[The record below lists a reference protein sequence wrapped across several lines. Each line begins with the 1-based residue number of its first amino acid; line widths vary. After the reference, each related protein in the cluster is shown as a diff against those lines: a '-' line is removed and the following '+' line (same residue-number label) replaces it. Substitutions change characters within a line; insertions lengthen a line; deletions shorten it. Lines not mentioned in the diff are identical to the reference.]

1 MMPKLASYNG
11 KVDSIENIKV
21 SPMSRAFLFS
31 DSVYEVISFYKN
43 EFIDFET
50 HLDRLNHSLNETK
63 ISCLIEDCRAEIEE
77 LLNESKSEDGY
88 IYYQVSRGVDSIRS
102 HFFEESDCERF
113 GFIEEFSFFN
123 QSPLRVMLADDIRWQ
138 RCDIKSTSLLGNV
151 LQMNDAKRNGCNEIL
166 MHKNCKLTEGGA
178 SNIFFVKDKKIFTP
192 ELSSNILPGITRH
205 QVIKIIKEN
214 KLDFEEGSYG
224 IDDLKEASS
233 IWFTSTTK
241 GIVGVQEIVNLETKI
256 NPECELLEVCKDAF
270 AKKYFS

>member
-1 MMPKLASYNG
+1 MPKLASYNG

-43 EFIDFET
+43 KFIDFET
-50 HLDRLNHSLNETK
+50 HLDRLKHSLNETK
-63 ISCLIEDCRAEIEE
+63 ISCSIEE
-77 LLNESKSEDGY
+77 CKTEIVKLLNESKFEHGY
-88 IYYQVSRGVDSIRS
+88 IYYQVSRGIDSIRS

-123 QSPLRVMLADDIRWQ
+123 QSPLKVMLVDDIRWQ

-151 LQMNDAKRNGCNEIL
+151 LQMNDAKSVGCNEIL
-166 MHKNCKLTEGGA
+166 MHKNGELTEGGA
-178 SNIFFVKDKKIFTP
+178 SNIFFVKNKTIFTP

-205 QVIKIIKEN
+205 QVIKIINDK
-214 KLDFEEGSYG
+214 KLNFEEGSYG

-241 GIVGVQEIVNLETKI
+241 GIVGVEEIVNLETKI
-256 NPECELLEVCKDAF
+256 NPECELLEICKNAF
-270 AKKYFS
+270 VKRYFS

>member
-1 MMPKLASYNG
+1 MPKLASYNG

-50 HLDRLNHSLNETK
+50 HLDRLKHSLNETQ
-63 ISCLIEDCRAEIEE
+63 ISCSIEDCKTEIEK
-77 LLNESKSEDGY
+77 LLSESKSEDGY
-88 IYYQVSRGVDSIRS
+88 IYFQVSRGVDSKRS

-113 GFIEEFSFFN
+113 GFVEEFSFFN
-123 QSPLRVMLADDIRWQ
+123 QSPLRVMLVDDIRWQ

-151 LQMNDAKRNGCNEIL
+151 LQMNDAKSMGCNEIL
-166 MHKNCKLTEGGA
+166 MHKNGELTEGGA
-178 SNIFFVKDKKIFTP
+178 SNIFFVKDKTIYTP

-205 QVIKIIKEN
+205 QVIKIIKDE
-214 KLDFEEGSYG
+214 KLYFQEGSYS
-224 IDDLKEASS
+224 INDLNEASS

-241 GIVGVQEIVNLETKI
+241 GIVGVEEIANLETKI
-256 NPECELLEVCKDAF
+256 NPECELLEICKDAF
-270 AKKYFS
+270 VKKYFS

>member
-1 MMPKLASYNG
+1 MPKLASYNG

-43 EFIDFET
+43 KFIDFEK

-63 ISCLIEDCRAEIEE
+63 ISCSIEDCKTEIVR
-77 LLNESKSEDGY
+77 LLNESKFEDGY
-88 IYYQVSRGVDSIRS
+88 IYYQVSRGVDSTRS

-123 QSPLRVMLADDIRWQ
+123 QSPLKVMLVDDIRWQ

-151 LQMNDAKRNGCNEIL
+151 LQMNDAKSVGCNEII
-166 MHKNCKLTEGGA
+166 MHKNGELTEGGA
-178 SNIFFVKDKKIFTP
+178 SNIFFVKDKTIFTP
-192 ELSSNILPGITRH
+192 ELSPNILPGITRH
-205 QVIKIIKEN
+205 QVVKIIKDK
-214 KLDFEEGSYG
+214 KLNFEEGSYG
-224 IDDLKEASS
+224 MDDLKEASS

-241 GIVGVQEIVNLETKI
+241 GIVGVEEIVNLETKI
-256 NPECELLEVCKDAF
+256 NPECELLEICKNTF
-270 AKKYFS
+270 IKRYFS

>member
-1 MMPKLASYNG
+1 MPKLASYNG

-43 EFIDFET
+43 KFIDFET
-50 HLDRLNHSLNETK
+50 HLDRLKHSLNETK
-63 ISCLIEDCRAEIEE
+63 ISCSIEE
-77 LLNESKSEDGY
+77 CKTEIVKLLNESKFEDGY
-88 IYYQVSRGVDSIRS
+88 IYYQVSRGIDSIRS

-123 QSPLRVMLADDIRWQ
+123 QSPLKVMLVDDIRWQ

-151 LQMNDAKRNGCNEIL
+151 LQMNDAKSVGCNEIL
-166 MHKNCKLTEGGA
+166 MHKNGELTEGGA
-178 SNIFFVKDKKIFTP
+178 SNIFFVKDKTIFTP

-205 QVIKIIKEN
+205 QVIKIIKDK
-214 KLDFEEGSYG
+214 KLNFEEGSYS

-241 GIVGVQEIVNLETKI
+241 GILGVEEIVNLETKI
-256 NPECELLEVCKDAF
+256 NTECELLEICKNAF
-270 AKKYFS
+270 VKRYFS

>member
-1 MMPKLASYNG
+1 MPKLASYNG
-11 KVDSIENIKV
+11 KVDSIENIRI

-43 EFIDFET
+43 KFIDFET
-50 HLDRLNHSLNETK
+50 HLDRLKHSLNETK
-63 ISCLIEDCRAEIEE
+63 ISCSIEE
-77 LLNESKSEDGY
+77 CKTEIVKLLNESKFEDGY

-123 QSPLRVMLADDIRWQ
+123 QSPLKVMLVDDIRWQ

-151 LQMNDAKRNGCNEIL
+151 LQMNDAKSVGCNEIL
-166 MHKNCKLTEGGA
+166 MHKNGELTEGGA
-178 SNIFFVKDKKIFTP
+178 SNIFFVKNKTIFTP

-205 QVIKIIKEN
+205 QVIKIINDK
-214 KLDFEEGSYG
+214 KLNFEEGSYG

-241 GIVGVQEIVNLETKI
+241 GIVGVEEIVNLETKI
-256 NPECELLEVCKDAF
+256 NPECELLEICKNAF
-270 AKKYFS
+270 VKRYFS

>member
-1 MMPKLASYNG
+1 MPKLASYNG

-43 EFIDFET
+43 KFIDFET
-50 HLDRLNHSLNETK
+50 HLDRLKHSLNETK
-63 ISCLIEDCRAEIEE
+63 ISFSIEE
-77 LLNESKSEDGY
+77 CKTEIVKLLNESKFEDGY

-102 HFFEESDCERF
+102 HLFEESDCERF

-123 QSPLRVMLADDIRWQ
+123 QSPLKVMLVDDIRWQ

-151 LQMNDAKRNGCNEIL
+151 LQMNDAKSVGCNEIL
-166 MHKNCKLTEGGA
+166 MHKNGELTEGGA
-178 SNIFFVKDKKIFTP
+178 SNIFFVKNKTIFTP
-192 ELSSNILPGITRH
+192 ELSPNILPGITRH
-205 QVIKIIKEN
+205 QVIKIIKDK
-214 KLDFEEGSYG
+214 KLNFEEGSYS

-241 GIVGVQEIVNLETKI
+241 GILGVEEIVNLETKI
-256 NPECELLEVCKDAF
+256 NTECELLEICKNAF
-270 AKKYFS
+270 VKRYFS